1 MTMPFGKYK
10 GMPLDTLPDHYIHW
24 LVSEFEGTRPFLKQ
38 KLEEELERREEA
50 ERAER
55 QQRQQQRKRPSYAT
69 YSNGGPPAHLRE
81 WIEEIVRRGYK
92 STAFKA
98 HPDQGGS
105 DESMKQ
111 LNEAK
116 EWLERLVS

>member
-10 GMPLDTLPDHYIHW
+10 GMPFDQLPDHYIHW
-24 LVSEFEGTRPFLKQ
+24 LVTEFEGTRPFLRQ
-38 KLEEELERREEA
+38 QLEEELERRKEA
-50 ERAER
+50 DRAER
-55 QQRQQQRKRPSYAT
+55 QQRQYRKQPGYAAHT
-69 YSNGGPPAHLRE
+69 NGGPPAHLRE
-81 WIEEIVRRGYK
+81 WIDEIVRRGYK

-116 EWLERLVS
+116 QWLERLVG